1 MKKTL
6 SISSG
11 QIFFYW
17 NIANAYFA
25 RIENL
30 IQIIL
35 ADGIKL
41 CPPHS

>member
-35 ADGIKL
+35 MGFSI
-41 CPPHS
+41 CFQPR